1 MLDVFQ
7 SGTIQVEK
15 RRFCTQYVQIKYFE
29 ASWPEAPVAHRI
41 VPLHGSMRGFT
52 KKRQRSGNEV
62 QEQVHDDAQQAPQNY
77 KSMLHDLMAM
87 IQQYL
92 LLSDDNKQCG
102 ALNSLKLVG
111 STAQQHEDYRICIW
125 LEDVRSERRHRAPR

>member
-1 MLDVFQ
+1 MNVQ
-7 SGTIQVEK
+7 K
-15 RRFCTQYVQIKYFE
+15 RKFRTRYVRIKYFE

-41 VPLHGSMRGFT
+41 EPCHGSMRAVT

-62 QEQVHDDAQQAPQNY
+62 QEQVHDHAQQESQNY
-77 KSMLHDLMAM
+77 KSMLRDLMAM

-92 LLSDDNKQCG
+92 LLSDNNKQCG

-125 LEDVRSERRHRAPR
+125 LEDVQSERRHRAPR